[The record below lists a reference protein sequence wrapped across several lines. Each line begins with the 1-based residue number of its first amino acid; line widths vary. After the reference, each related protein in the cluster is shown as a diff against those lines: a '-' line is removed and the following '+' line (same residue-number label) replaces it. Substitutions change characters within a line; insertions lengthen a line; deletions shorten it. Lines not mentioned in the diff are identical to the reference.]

1 MLRYATTNEKA
12 KSSNEI
18 LELRSYNSSYN
29 IKSVAFF
36 LLQNH
41 STLLYIFSG
50 SNWPQQTLLTG
61 WSLQLLNYLY
71 ECAYILILY
80 LFEHADIC
88 KGTIFVNAAVNLLLK
103 GKIQFINRNA
113 GKRGSTLLLYL
124 GNSRISPWSTKPRW
138 KFLKSFIFIRVHL
151 YILSSFNIIFHF
163 LWHKPTLLKTWIRNF
178 LRFYVFYIKNY
189 SNRVDNFA
197 LKLWWNDII
206 ENKRDFGWVVSKLS
220 I

>member
-1 MLRYATTNEKA
+1 MLCYATTNEKA

-18 LELRSYNSSYN
+18 LELRSYSSSYN
-29 IKSVAFF
+29 IKSLAFF

-113 GKRGSTLLLYL
+113 GKWGSTLLLYL
-124 GNSRISPWSTKPRW
+124 GNSRISLWSTKQRW

-151 YILSSFNIIFHF
+151 YILSSFNIIFPF
-163 LWHKPTLLKTWIRNF
+163 SL
-178 LRFYVFYIKNY
+178 
-189 SNRVDNFA
+189 A
-197 LKLWWNDII
+197 
-206 ENKRDFGWVVSKLS
+206 
-220 I
+220 

>member
-1 MLRYATTNEKA
+1 MLRYDKW
-12 KSSNEI
+12 KGKI
-18 LELRSYNSSYN
+18 KQWN
-29 IKSVAFF
+29 IGIEVIQFIIQHTKCCIFF
-36 LLQNH
+36 LQNH

-113 GKRGSTLLLYL
+113 GKWGSTLLLYL
-124 GNSRISPWSTKPRW
+124 GNSRISPWSTKQRW

-151 YILSSFNIIFHF
+151 YILSSFNIIFPF
-163 LWHKPTLLKTWIRNF
+163 SL
-178 LRFYVFYIKNY
+178 
-189 SNRVDNFA
+189 A
-197 LKLWWNDII
+197 
-206 ENKRDFGWVVSKLS
+206 
-220 I
+220 